1 MLKDVDDFIQ
11 EIKSLEEKFYLIL
24 SENIFESSSPADYAK
39 KLINTEN
46 ANENKEAVAK
56 REDRRL
62 GLKDRIKEMSEAEK
76 KYKNADETL
85 KIIK

>member
-11 EIKSLEEKFYLIL
+11 EIKSLEEKIYLIL

-56 REDRRL
+56 REDRR
-62 GLKDRIKEMSEAEK
+62 
-76 KYKNADETL
+76 
-85 KIIK
+85 

>member
-1 MLKDVDDFIQ
+1 MQ
-11 EIKSLEEKFYLIL
+11 
-24 SENIFESSSPADYAK
+24 K

-56 REDRRL
+56 TEDRKSV
-62 GLKDRIKEMSEAEK
+62 LKDRIKEISETEK
-76 KYKNADETL
+76 KYKNADGTI

>member
-11 EIKSLEEKFYLIL
+11 EIKSLEEKIYLIL

-56 REDRRL
+56 IEDRRL

>member
-11 EIKSLEEKFYLIL
+11 EIKSLEEKIYLIL

-76 KYKNADETL
+76 KYKNVDETL

>member
-11 EIKSLEEKFYLIL
+11 EIKSLEEKIYLIL
-24 SENIFESSSPADYAK
+24 SENIFESSSPVDYAK

>member
-11 EIKSLEEKFYLIL
+11 EIKSLEEKIYLIL
-24 SENIFESSSPADYAK
+24 SKNIFESSSPADYAK

>member
-11 EIKSLEEKFYLIL
+11 EIKSLEEKIYLIL

>member
-11 EIKSLEEKFYLIL
+11 EIKSLEEKIYLIL

-62 GLKDRIKEMSEAEK
+62 DLKDRIKEMSEAEK

>member
-11 EIKSLEEKFYLIL
+11 EIKSLEEKIYLIL

-62 GLKDRIKEMSEAEK
+62 GLKTE
-76 KYKNADETL
+76 
-85 KIIK
+85 